1 MKRRSCTAL
10 LLVAAFGI
18 AHAGE
23 PPGLVG
29 EVVAS
34 AASVPSTSPQ
44 AAPLPSPSPSPPPTP
59 AGRRLRYDLRIDVPI
74 TAVGGVAW
82 IVTESLKGS
91 LAPRRCLHC
100 DRAPD
105 GSDALNPL
113 DAAVRRE
120 LLLSRTGPPSAVS
133 HAFAFGVMPLVALGV
148 DAILAQ
154 HDRRLRE
161 WPVDAL
167 VIAEAA
173 VLAAD
178 VNQLVKFTVGRERP
192 FVHVLP
198 EDAKDMTRRPADNN
212 LSFYSAH
219 STLVFSLAVAS
230 GTVAT
235 LRGYRL
241 APVLWASGLAVAATV
256 GYLRIAADRHYFTDV
271 LAGAA
276 IGSVIGFV
284 VPYLAHHPR
293 WGWGHVRLGLAGGAP
308 RGGVGLSLTGIF

>member
-1 MKRRSCTAL
+1 MIRRSCTAL
-10 LLVAAFGI
+10 FLVVTIGL

-23 PPGLVG
+23 PPL
-29 EVVAS
+29 S
-34 AASVPSTSPQ
+34 S
-44 AAPLPSPSPSPPPTP
+44 PSPLLSPSSPSPPP
-59 AGRRLRYDLRIDVPI
+59 GRRLRYDLRIDLPI
-74 TAVGGVAW
+74 TAVGGAAW
-82 IVTESLKGS
+82 ILTEALKGS

-100 DRAPD
+100 DRAAD

-113 DAAVRRE
+113 DAAVRRQ
-120 LLLSRTGPPSAVS
+120 LLLSRTGPPGAAS
-133 HAFAFGVMPLVALGV
+133 HALVFAVMPLVALGV
-148 DAILAQ
+148 DALIAH
-154 HDRRLRE
+154 HDRRLGE
-161 WPVDAL
+161 WPIDAL
-167 VIAEAA
+167 IIAEAA

-198 EDAKDMTRRPADNN
+198 EDAKNTTRQPADNN
-212 LSFYSAH
+212 LSFYSGH
-219 STLVFSLAVAS
+219 STLAFSLAVAS

-241 APVLWASGLAVAATV
+241 APVLWASGLAVAVTA

-276 IGSVIGFV
+276 IGSVIGFL

-293 WGWGHVRLGLAGGAP
+293 WGWGRVRLGLAGGGP
-308 RGGVGLSLTGIF
+308 RGGVGLSVSGIF

>member
-1 MKRRSCTAL
+1 MIRRSCTAL
-10 LLVAAFGI
+10 LLVATFG
-18 AHAGE
+18 AAQAGE
-23 PPGLVG
+23 PPASSG
-29 EVVAS
+29 EAVARDTPVAS
-34 AASVPSTSPQ
+34 TPPQ
-44 AAPLPSPSPSPPPTP
+44 ATSLPSHSLPRSPSPTR
-59 AGRRLRYDLRIDVPI
+59 RRLRYDLRIDVPI

-82 IVTESLKGS
+82 IATESLKGY
-91 LAPRRCLHC
+91 LAPRRCLRC
-100 DRAPD
+100 DRAAD

-113 DAAVRRE
+113 DAAVRRQ
-120 LLLSRTGPPSAVS
+120 LLLPRTGPPGAAS
-133 HAFAFGVMPLVALGV
+133 HALAFGVIPLVALGV
-148 DAILAQ
+148 DALIAG
-154 HDRRLRE
+154 HDRRLNE
-161 WPVDAL
+161 WPVDVL
-167 VIAEAA
+167 IIAEAA

-198 EDAKDMTRRPADNN
+198 EEAKNTTRDPADNN

-219 STLVFSLAVAS
+219 STLAFSLAVAS

-308 RGGVGLSLTGIF
+308 RGGIGLSLSGIF

>member
-1 MKRRSCTAL
+1 MMTRGRSCTAL
-10 LLVAAFGI
+10 LLLAAFRVAYAGVSPAYPGGAVVLATPAAPI
-18 AHAGE
+18 A
-23 PPGLVG
+23 
-29 EVVAS
+29 
-34 AASVPSTSPQ
+34 PQ
-44 AAPLPSPSPSPPPTP
+44 AAPLPPSAPTS
-59 AGRRLRYDLRIDVPI
+59 RRLRYDLRIDLPI

-91 LAPRRCLHC
+91 LAPRRCLWC
-100 DRAPD
+100 DRAAD

-113 DAAVRRE
+113 DAAVRRQ
-120 LLLSRTGPPSAVS
+120 LLLPRTGPPGAAS
-133 HAFAFGVMPLVALGV
+133 HALAFGVMPLVALGV
-148 DAILAQ
+148 DALIAH
-154 HDRRLRE
+154 HDGRLRE
-161 WPVDAL
+161 WPVDAFI
-167 VIAEAA
+167 IAEAA

-198 EDAKDMTRRPADNN
+198 EDAKNTTRDPADNN

-241 APVLWASGLAVAATV
+241 APVVWASGLAVAATV

-284 VPYLAHHPR
+284 VPFLAHHPR
-293 WGWGHVRLGLAGGAP
+293 WGWGHVRLGLAGGGP
-308 RGGVGLSLTGIF
+308 RGGIGLSLSGIF